1 MAARGGQ
8 QKLYRTPLYDIVS
21 LPPIRSDKREKFLG
35 KETRQKSGKKS
46 VREEETCG
54 QEKASSEADSQSKE
68 SGPDRPDPEGI
79 AFKNGPYPAI

>member
-1 MAARGGQ
+1 MNESPPGFIPIFERDTKMAARGGQ

-46 VREEETCG
+46 VREEETRG
-54 QEKASSEADSQSKE
+54 QEKASSKADS
-68 SGPDRPDPEGI
+68 
-79 AFKNGPYPAI
+79 